1 MEEKKV
7 VFLGFIFELF
17 CRFFSNKDVSGFFG
31 LFNVVIEV
39 SLFDYGYMLLS
50 ICILYM

>member
-31 LFNVVIEV
+31 FFDIVIEV
-39 SLFDYGYMLLS
+39 VELGFNELVVLG
-50 ICILYM
+50 